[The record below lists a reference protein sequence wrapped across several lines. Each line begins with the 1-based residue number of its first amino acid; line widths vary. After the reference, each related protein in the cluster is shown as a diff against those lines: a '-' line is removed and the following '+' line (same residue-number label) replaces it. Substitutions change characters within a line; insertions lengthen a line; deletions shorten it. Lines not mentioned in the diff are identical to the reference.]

1 MFFNHK
7 SLVQSLF
14 FQIITLRTMWSPAI
28 FSEEKSIEQI
38 DITKKKKKAIITP
51 SFSLILVGFKD
62 DDPTGIFRKNSC

>member
-14 FQIITLRTMWSPAI
+14 IQIITLRTMWSPAI

-38 DITKKKKKAIITP
+38 DITKKKKAIITP